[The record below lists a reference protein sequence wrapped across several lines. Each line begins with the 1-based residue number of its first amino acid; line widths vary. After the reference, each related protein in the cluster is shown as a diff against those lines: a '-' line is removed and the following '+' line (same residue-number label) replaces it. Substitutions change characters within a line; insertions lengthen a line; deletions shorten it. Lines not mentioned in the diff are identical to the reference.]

1 MNEILQE
8 KLRLLE
14 PVPGCY
20 LMKNNAGEII
30 YVGKAKRLSMRV
42 PQYFT
47 RPHEGKTQRMVG
59 EISDFDT
66 IITSSEREA
75 LILEMNLIHLHNPRY
90 NIMLKDNRS
99 YPYVQLKYDKAPFL
113 RIARS
118 AKDRNARSYG
128 PYPDAT
134 AAYTV
139 LALLQRLFPLRK
151 CKTLPKKPC
160 LYYHLGQC
168 LAPCIRD
175 VQSQEYEVIE
185 RQIDDFMR
193 GKVQGIKQ
201 KIQQEMLE
209 QSERMEYEQAL
220 ENRNLLTSIDYVSSR
235 QNVQFKAKVERDV
248 FAFYLRDEL
257 ICIAVLIIRNGI
269 LITKHTD
276 VFPCYG
282 DAESAFVSY
291 LTQYYETNLVPKE
304 IILPNIGDLELL
316 RETFQTQLT
325 VPIRG
330 DKFALLQMGADNA
343 RKGMEE
349 RFLTAPQLGLDRI
362 ALLERLSELLGIAL
376 PYQIELLDNSH
387 LQGENA
393 ASAVVVFQGGEP
405 QKKLYRRYRLVDG
418 ETRDDARNIYTVIKR
433 RYERI
438 LKEQQNMSH
447 LILVDGGVS
456 QVHAAEQALLE
467 LGVPIPVAGLVKN
480 NRHQTASLYTTDAG
494 EISLHKDRPL
504 YFLLARMQDEV
515 HRFAITY
522 HRKLRSKS
530 MISSILDVVPGLGPK
545 RKNALLK
552 AYGTIEAIRQASVE
566 ELSQYVP
573 IDIAEKLHKHLL
585 EHDS

>member
-1 MNEILQE
+1 MNEMLQE

-201 KIQQEMLE
+201 KIQQEMHE

-418 ETRDDARNIYTVIKR
+418 ETRDDAGNIYTVIKR

>member
-201 KIQQEMLE
+201 KIQQEMHE

-418 ETRDDARNIYTVIKR
+418 ETRDDAGNIYTVIKR

>member
-1 MNEILQE
+1 MNDILQE
-8 KLRLLE
+8 KIRLLE

-20 LMKNNAGEII
+20 LMKNISGEII
-30 YVGKAKRLSMRV
+30 YVGKAKRLSARV

-59 EISDFDT
+59 EITDFDT

-118 AKDRNARSYG
+118 AKDKNAKSYG

-175 VQSQEYEVIE
+175 VQPHEYKEIE
-185 RQIDDFMR
+185 HQIDDFMR

-201 KIQQEMLE
+201 KIQREMLE
-209 QSERMEYEQAL
+209 QSEKMEYEQAL

-235 QNVQFKAKVERDV
+235 QNVQFKAKIERDV
-248 FAFYLRDEL
+248 FAFYLRDDL

-291 LTQYYETNLVPKE
+291 LTQYYETNLIPKE
-304 IILPNIGDLELL
+304 IILPSIGDIELL
-316 RETFQTQLT
+316 NDTFQAQFT
-325 VPIRG
+325 VPTRG
-330 DKFALLQMGADNA
+330 DKLALLQMGAENA

-349 RFLTAPQLGLDRI
+349 RFLTAPQLGLDRV
-362 ALLERLSELLGIAL
+362 AVLERLGELLGVAL
-376 PYQIELLDNSH
+376 PFQIELLDNSH

-393 ASAVVVFQGGEP
+393 AAAVVVFQGGEP

-418 ETRDDARNIYTVIKR
+418 ETRDDAGNIYTVIKR

-585 EHDS
+585 EHD

>member
-193 GKVQGIKQ
+193 GIVQGIKQ
-201 KIQQEMLE
+201 KIQQEMHE

-418 ETRDDARNIYTVIKR
+418 ETRDDAGNIYTVIKR

>member
-1 MNEILQE
+1 MLQE

-201 KIQQEMLE
+201 KIQQEMHE

-418 ETRDDARNIYTVIKR
+418 ETRDDAGNIYTVIKR